1 MLRPYSVRTIDET
14 SCRITLPHY
23 WTDDVREYVLF
34 VPARGGYVRRWN
46 DDGTARQICD
56 KLYDS
61 GATLVFYPAPGS
73 DFARMIRREMR
84 ARKRADERGC
94 NA

>member
-61 GATLVFYPAPGS
+61 GATLVFYPAPGN

-84 ARKRADERGC
+84 ARKRADEREY